1 MLNAQAA
8 RKLVQE
14 YASVEKVI
22 IPEILQKVEEAAKKG
37 ETSVQIYIDAIDS
50 WSTWENTP
58 GMIRVS
64 SKLESLGF
72 KVTIERYGDKYVPR
86 GLRDDYDGTGPLHQ
100 NYGYII
106 DWLGEL

>member
-1 MLNAQAA
+1 MLNAQSA

-22 IPEILQKVEEAAKKG
+22 IPEILRKVEEAAKEG
-37 ETSVQIYIDAIDS
+37 NTSVQIYIDAIDEG
-50 WSTWENTP
+50 STWVNTP
-58 GMIRVS
+58 EMIRVS

-72 KVTIERYGDKYVPR
+72 KVTIERYGDKHVPHR
-86 GLRDDYDGTGPLHQ
+86 LRDDYNGTGPLYQ

-106 DWLGEL
+106 DWKE

>member
-14 YASVEKVI
+14 YASIEKVI
-22 IPEILQKVEEAAKKG
+22 LPQILQKVEEAAKEGK
-37 ETSVQIYIDAIDS
+37 TSVQIYIDAIDS
-50 WSTWENTP
+50 WSTWVNTP
-58 GMIRVS
+58 EMIRVL

-86 GLRDDYDGTGPLHQ
+86 GLRDDYDDTGSMYQ
-100 NYGYII
+100 NYGYIV
-106 DWLGEL
+106 DWKE

>member
-14 YASVEKVI
+14 YASIEKVI
-22 IPEILQKVEEAAKKG
+22 LPQILQKVEEAAKEGK
-37 ETSVQIYIDAIDS
+37 TSVHIYIDAINS
-50 WSTWENTP
+50 LATWVNTP
-58 GMIRVS
+58 EMIRVS

-86 GLRDDYDGTGPLHQ
+86 GLRDDYDGTGPMYQ
-100 NYGYII
+100 NYGYVI
-106 DWLGEL
+106 DWKD